1 MAVEVN
7 KITPFLWFKEDKA
20 VEAVDFYL
28 SVFPNAKKTGGLTG
42 PDGKAITVSFELEGM
57 PFVALNGNPE
67 FTFNKSISFFV
78 KCKDQAE
85 IDHYWNALTADGGK
99 EVACGWLDDK
109 FGVAWQICPEN
120 IMELVKHP
128 KAFQAMMG
136 MTKLVVA
143 ELEAAAK
150 E

>member
-1 MAVEVN
+1 MAIETN
-7 KITPFLWFKEDKA
+7 KITPFLWFKDNA
-20 VEAVDFYL
+20 AEAVDFYL

-42 PDGKAITVSFELEGM
+42 PDGNVITVSFELEGL
-57 PFVALNGNPE
+57 PFVALNGNRE
-67 FTFNKSISFFV
+67 FPFNKSISFFV

-85 IDHYWNALTADGGK
+85 IDHYWNTLTADGGK

-109 FGVAWQICPEN
+109 YGIAWQICPEN

-128 KAFQAMMG
+128 KAFQAMMH

-143 ELEAAAK
+143 DLEAAAK
-150 E
+150 D

>member
-1 MAVEVN
+1 MALEAN
-7 KITPFLWFKEDKA
+7 KITPFFWFKDNA

-67 FTFNKSISFFV
+67 FAFNKSISFFV

-120 IMELVKHP
+120 IMELVKQP
-128 KAFQAMMG
+128 KAFQAMMH
-136 MTKLVVA
+136 MKKLIIADLV
-143 ELEAAAK
+143 AAAK